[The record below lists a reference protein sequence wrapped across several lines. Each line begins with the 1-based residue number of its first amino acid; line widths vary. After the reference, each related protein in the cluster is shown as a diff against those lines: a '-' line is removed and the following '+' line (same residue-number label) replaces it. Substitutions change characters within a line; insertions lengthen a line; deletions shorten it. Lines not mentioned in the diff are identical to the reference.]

1 MPGLE
6 IGFGGSVLR
15 FWEPPIANLQAWR
28 FEKRAWGLILNL
40 PNFDFE
46 SRWLRFPQAC
56 VSKSRCYRRPLGK
69 KHFLTEMRGLG
80 FGFGSKAIGRA
91 KDKASTKAKSKAA
104 LGSILDPPSFDFG
117 SKWLQFCKFCN
128 FLNRCSRL
136 PLGKKHFL
144 TKMRGLE
151 LGFGGST
158 YKNP

>member
-46 SRWLRFPQAC
+46 SRWLRFPQVC

-91 KDKASTKAKSKAA
+91 SDKASSKAKSKAA
-104 LGSILDPPSFDFG
+104 LGSILKPPSFDFG
-117 SKWLQFCKFCN
+117 ASILQAWR
-128 FLNRCSRL
+128 FLKSML
-136 PLGKKHFL
+136 KA
-144 TKMRGLE
+144 
-151 LGFGGST
+151 SSW
-158 YKNP
+158 